1 MKKTVLFAA
10 LATLSLGLTGCGTN
24 AKNNESAQSS
34 TTKSTTTT
42 TLTANEVTTT
52 ASDAATSVSTTETTT
67 QTDAV
72 AVDTPSSETAANNA
86 PAQTET
92 ATWKNAYKQALTDFM
107 NSENYSDQSS
117 WDIRDLDNDGTP
129 ELLISEA
136 QYHAAGVTI
145 YYYENGSVLPAHY
158 DNGQEARYGS
168 YGEMFCCPEEH
179 LIGGCNIHMGYNY
192 TAMHKYEV
200 HIITTVQIT
209 CENSGAVGAE
219 NVTYTIND
227 TTVGKEEFDNA
238 VSTYNSKNWI
248 SAGIR
253 YKFNDFS
260 PLD

>member
-10 LATLSLGLTGCGTN
+10 LATLSLVLTGCGTN
-24 AKNNESAQSS
+24 AKTDEPVQSS
-34 TTKSTTTT
+34 TAKSTTTA
-42 TLTANEVTTT
+42 TLTADEVTTT
-52 ASDAATSVSTTETTT
+52 ASDAATTVSTSETTT
-67 QTDAV
+67 QTD

-92 ATWKNAYKQALTDFM
+92 ATWKTAYKQALTDFM

-136 QYHAAGVTI
+136 QYHAAGVAI
-145 YYYENGSVLPAHY
+145 YYYENGNVLPAHY
-158 DNGQEARYGS
+158 DNGEEARYGS

-179 LIGGCNIHMGYNY
+179 LIGSYNIHMGYNY
-192 TAMHKYEV
+192 SIMHKYEN

-209 CENSGAVGAE
+209 CEDSGAVGAE
-219 NVTYTIND
+219 NVTYTVND
-227 TTVGKEEFDNA
+227 ATVSKEEFDNA
-238 VSTYNSKNWI
+238 VSTYSSKNWTN
-248 SAGIR
+248 AGVS